1 MLNRRVL
8 LGTLALALAAATP
21 ACKSPAAQKEAAT
34 AAPAPTAAV
43 VVDTGQRQLTF
54 RVELAR
60 TEAEREQGLM
70 YRQKLDADAGML
82 FLFERSFP
90 QTFWMKNTLIPLD
103 MIFIAPDHE
112 IVGIVANA
120 EPLTTTT
127 RGVRTPSQFVLEI
140 GGGLSARLGIREGQH
155 VEFRGVEGY

>member
-1 MLNRRVL
+1 MA
-8 LGTLALALAAATP
+8 TLALFAVAP
-21 ACKSPAAQKEAAT
+21 AGCKSPAAQKEAAVG
-34 AAPAPTAAV
+34 APAPAAAV
-43 VVDTGQRQLTF
+43 VVETGERQLTF
-54 RVELAR
+54 RVEVAR

-70 YRQKLDADAGML
+70 YRQKLDADAGMI

-103 MIFIAPDHE
+103 MLFISSDRK

-120 EPLTTTT
+120 EPLTLTT

-140 GGGLSARLGIREGQH
+140 GGGLSAKLGIREGQQ
-155 VEFRGVEGY
+155 VQFRGVEGY